1 MKSDKNNIVFIVL
14 LVIVWIVF
22 VGLSIDAGALIVNFV
37 FSILKPAAVNKL
49 YLKLNLSDL
58 YAYNRQAFFSIYS
71 FGIVIAVLKA
81 MLFYMLI
88 QLLHKLDLS
97 KPFTGFAV
105 KKILQISYSTFAIGI
120 LILLGRQTLDRL
132 SLTADQISMLN
143 TYWVDSQAFILMA
156 AVVYV
161 IAQIFKRGVELQND
175 NDLTV

>member
-22 VGLSIDAGALIVNFV
+22 VGLSIDAGALIVNFI

-81 MLFYMLI
+81 MLFYTLI

-97 KPFTGFAV
+97 KPFTGYAV
-105 KKILQISYSTFAIGI
+105 KKMLQISYYTFAVGI
-120 LILLGRQTLDRL
+120 LSLLGRQTLERL
-132 SLTADQISMLN
+132 SLTENQIAMLN

-161 IAQIFKRGVELQND
+161 IAQIFKRGVDLQND